1 MYTTWI
7 KMKSEVMCY
16 PWARSWE
23 YRMKI
28 TANQEHRKSRGALWE
43 VEGPCG
49 KRMDLVRSGGALSEV
64 EGSCQKGKSLVGSG
78 GALWELLQLVTTCNQ
93 INFPYQLVSLLFIM
107 DSICHNVTVITKP
120 SVCFYCR

>member
-28 TANQEHRKSRGALWE
+28 TANQEHAKVEELCGKWRGLVGRGWTLSEVEGPCQKWRGLVRRARALWE

-49 KRMDLVRSGGALSEV
+49 SFSN
-64 EGSCQKGKSLVGSG
+64 
-78 GALWELLQLVTTCNQ
+78 W
-93 INFPYQLVSLLFIM
+93 
-107 DSICHNVTVITKP
+107 
-120 SVCFYCR
+120 